1 MSVSEG
7 GEDCECERRGQQNR
21 KGTRCTAGQA
31 NSQERQEGTNKFTQR
46 QVEGKLP
53 PYNTLL

>member
-1 MSVSEG
+1 MSVSEEASG
-7 GEDCECERRGQQNR
+7 IGRGQ
-21 KGTRCTAGQA
+21 GCTAGQA
-31 NSQERQEGTNKFTQR
+31 NHQERQEGTNKFTQR